1 MSLIPLWLKVAYTGF
16 MAALVPVYWYHYG
29 PANFLY
35 FSDLALFFVLAAIW
49 LESPLLASMA
59 AVGTLATQVLWAADL
74 VAVAFGGALTGM
86 TGYMFD
92 TAYPLYLRALSLFHL
107 WLPALLIYLAWRLG
121 YDRRAFWAWTVLA
134 WAVLLVSYFFLPP
147 PSPDPGGTARN
158 INYVFGFSDTEPQ
171 TLMPDWAW
179 LMMLMAGF
187 PLLVFAPVHLA
198 LRRWMPQAR

>member
-16 MAALVPVYWYHYG
+16 MGALVPVYWYHYG

-107 WLPALLIYLAWRLG
+107 WLPALLIYLVWRLG

-134 WAVLLVSYFFLPP
+134 WAVLLISYLFLPP
-147 PSPDPGGTARN
+147 PGPDPGGRARN

-179 LMMLMAGF
+179 LMTLMAGF
-187 PLLVFAPVHLA
+187 ALLIFAPVHLV